1 MLLFALAAAVACRE
15 APPPP
20 APPVVHDGAALF
32 VENGCAACHG
42 REGHGDGPSGRGAAF
57 RPRDLADVASYRR
70 GTSVQAIAATI
81 ATGVE
86 GDGGGMP
93 AFAHIP
99 AAEREAI
106 AQYIVSLQKKE
117 NPQ

>member
-1 MLLFALAAAVACRE
+1 MLLLAVATTVACHE

-20 APPVVHDGAALF
+20 APPALDGAALF
-32 VENGCAACHG
+32 IENGCAACHG

-57 RPRDLADVASYRR
+57 RPRDLANTASYRR
-70 GTSVQAIAATI
+70 GTSAAAIASTI

-99 AAEREAI
+99 AGEREAI
-106 AQYIVSLQKKE
+106 ARYIVSLQKKE
-117 NPQ
+117 KPQ